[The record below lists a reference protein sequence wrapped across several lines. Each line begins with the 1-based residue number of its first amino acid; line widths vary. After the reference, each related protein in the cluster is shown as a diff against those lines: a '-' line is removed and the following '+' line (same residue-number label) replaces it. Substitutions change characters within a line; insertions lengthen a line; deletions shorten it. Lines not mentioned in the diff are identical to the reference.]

1 MKAFTTTTAFSKIP
15 PISIALDM
23 GHKSIKRQWQQ
34 QYTMISPLL
43 MMMLL
48 KLVEET
54 VVHDLRQMRLFSLP
68 SWMREV
74 KTKNSKVTGT
84 FTKQVWNRLRDQ
96 MNAKTQYQYNAHQ
109 HRNKYNQLRIMF
121 NKFTSLLK
129 HTSIGWDS
137 QRFTI
142 TIPDDVWEALYK
154 GNSHAKR
161 FRKKWMVY
169 YHELSYFLG
178 DTSATG
184 KLAFLSTKSPSES
197 SASSNPEF
205 KVKNEELDALQI
217 DSDNDN
223 GDGQGK
229 GKGKGKSKMRG
240 KKSKKMISF
249 QANISEALKE
259 MSENSKRK
267 VDLMEK
273 RFTSASVTNVGDD
286 SGSIKGSST
295 SSRSLLKECMALLHD
310 MEEIPAPAY
319 TKAVNKLA
327 SDPIIRK
334 VFVGMPASRMRDWVL
349 NL

>member
-1 MKAFTTTTAFSKIP
+1 MKAFTTTAAFSKIP

-34 QYTMISPLL
+34 QYTMISPLM

-54 VVHDLRQMRLFSLP
+54 VVHGLRQMRLFSLS

-74 KTKNSKVTGT
+74 
-84 FTKQVWNRLRDQ
+84 LRDQ

-109 HRNKYNQLRIMF
+109 LWNKYNQLRIMF

-129 HTSIGWDS
+129 HIGVGWDS
-137 QRFTI
+137 QRLTI
-142 TIPDDVWEALYK
+142 TAPDDVWEALYK
-154 GNSHAKR
+154 
-161 FRKKWMVY
+161 
-169 YHELSYFLG
+169 LSRILG
-178 DTSATG
+178 DTSVTG
-184 KLAFLSTKSPSES
+184 KLAFPSTKSPSES

-229 GKGKGKSKMRG
+229 GKGKSKMGG
-240 KKSKKMISF
+240 KKSKKMSSF

-273 RFTSASVTNVGDD
+273 RFTSASVTYVGDD
-286 SGSIKGSST
+286 SGSIEGGST
-295 SSRSLLKECMALLHD
+295 SSRSLLKECMALLHG

-327 SDPIIRK
+327 SDPIIRE
-334 VFVGMPASRMRDWVL
+334 VFVDTPASRMRDWVL